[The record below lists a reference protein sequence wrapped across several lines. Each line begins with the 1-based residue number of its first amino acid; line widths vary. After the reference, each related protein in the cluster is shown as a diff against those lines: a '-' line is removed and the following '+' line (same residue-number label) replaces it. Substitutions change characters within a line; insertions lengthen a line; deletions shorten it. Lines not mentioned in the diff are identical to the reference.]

1 MSNIPLSM
9 KQLEDITTEVA
20 RDLLEQWA
28 INDRFKE
35 DEMIKAAQDAVDDV
49 VFVINKF
56 MEQFNYYMLIESE
69 KAKLIN

>member
-1 MSNIPLSM
+1 M